1 MLAKIIAAAA
11 ASVLL
16 AGSALASGST
26 VSGLH
31 NQQVV
36 NSNQS
41 VYASHS
47 NSRGQ
52 HYAAAPAPNGYK
64 NTQGSHALGGG
75 PG

>member
-11 ASVLL
+11 ASVRLT
-16 AGSALASGST
+16 GNALASGST

-31 NQQVV
+31 NLV

-47 NSRGQ
+47 NSRG
-52 HYAAAPAPNGYK
+52 HRYAAAPAPNGYK
-64 NTQGSHALGGG
+64 DTQGSHALGGG